1 MEGHLN
7 EKWAL
12 VVGAVT
18 MDMYNYSKKT
28 TSSWVPLL
36 SLLALQI
43 VLFTSLAPSI
53 YNYKVCKQEK
63 IEH

>member
-1 MEGHLN
+1 MERHLN

-18 MDMYNYSKKT
+18 MDMYNNSKKT

-43 VLFTSLAPSI
+43 VLSTSLAPSI

>member
-1 MEGHLN
+1 MKRDLN

-18 MDMYNYSKKT
+18 MNKYNYSKKT

-36 SLLALQI
+36 WLLALQI
-43 VLFTSLAPSI
+43 LLSTSLAPSI